1 MTVKIAQKIK
11 GYAVRQPS
19 DQSAAPAA
27 PAAQTHFTDDAD
39 RRLKIV
45 GTPVPPTASLRWQKR
60 PELKEGNP
68 SYTYT
73 VDSPEGRFAVIVGH
87 VPNGSPSTGS
97 PFEVWVVGDEMPRGL
112 GPLARSLSIDMRSLD
127 RAWLAKKLDALMK
140 CEGESFEMDLPDGRR
155 VRVGSAVAAFATLV
169 KFRCEQLGAFSDE
182 KLAETPVIDALM
194 SKREPKTTANGSIGW
209 YADVHNYATG
219 DDFVLLLKEATLENG
234 QNRPFSVFLS
244 GNYPRSLD
252 GLCKS
257 LSLDA
262 RVAEPGWIAR
272 KLQQLEDAHEE
283 LGSFM
288 APIPGNADRKQK
300 SYPST
305 VAYVAAVIQ
314 NRFRM
319 LGLFDEQGQ
328 AATDSGV
335 ISLDA
340 VRQQRGETIAASK
353 VSSKGAGGTDCASC
367 SSVGTVLM
375 LDGCQTCVSCC
386 ASKCS

>member
-1 MTVKIAQKIK
+1 MTVKIAKKIK
-11 GYAVRQPS
+11 GYAVRKPD
-19 DQSAAPAA
+19 DQPAA
-27 PAAQTHFTDDAD
+27 TAATQTHFTDDAD

-68 SYTYT
+68 SFTYMMN
-73 VDSPEGRFAVIVGH
+73 SPEGQFAVIVGH
-87 VPNGSPSTGS
+87 VPNGTPITGA

-127 RAWLAKKLDALMK
+127 RAWLAKKLDALTK
-140 CEGESFEMDLPDGRR
+140 CEGEPFEMDLPDGRR

-169 KFRCEQLGAFSDE
+169 KHRCEQLGAFSDE
-182 KLAETPVIDALM
+182 KLVETPVIDALM
-194 SKREPKTTANGSIGW
+194 SKREPKTTADGSIGW

-234 QNRPFSVFLS
+234 QKRPFSIFLS

-257 LSLDA
+257 LSLDL

-272 KLQQLEDAHEE
+272 KLKQLEDAHEE

-288 APIPGNADRKQK
+288 APVPGNSESKQK

-305 VAYVAAVIQ
+305 VAYVAALIQ

-319 LGLFDEQGQ
+319 LGLFNDVGQ
-328 AATDSGV
+328 ATMESGV
-335 ISLDA
+335 INFEA
-340 VRQQRGETIAASK
+340 VRQQRSETHAEN
-353 VSSKGAGGTDCASC
+353 GATKRLGGMDCSDC
-367 SSVGTVLM
+367 STVGSVYL
-375 LDGCQTCVSCC
+375 LDGCRTCVTCL
-386 ASKCS
+386 ASRCG